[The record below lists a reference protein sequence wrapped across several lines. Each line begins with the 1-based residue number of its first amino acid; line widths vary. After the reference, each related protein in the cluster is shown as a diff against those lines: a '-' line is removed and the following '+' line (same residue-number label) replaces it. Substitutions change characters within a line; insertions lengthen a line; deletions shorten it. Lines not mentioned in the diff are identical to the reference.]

1 MRLPRLPLALAL
13 LTALPATA
21 QQRTAAPDRAAAQA
35 EKAAL
40 LAEEARLETRWDS
53 LRAARSDAPQGLA
66 PSAEALDRLRE
77 TLRRP
82 AAQAGPERARDPET
96 GKELPTA
103 QEQAAFASR
112 RAARAAELDRRW
124 RAPRPASARR
134 PATQQPA
141 PQRGGPV
148 FTVNTAYDDA
158 DATPGDGACNTG
170 FTVAGVPECTLRAAI
185 QEANASPGTGPIAV
199 NLDLLSPDRG
209 GFSQGYDSATDRWTI
224 RVSNGGSGSLG
235 ALPAVTRANVTIDG
249 EQQQTGSS
257 SFSGASCSAPLS
269 STGRIIKVLL
279 DGADVPS
286 GNGLVASAGG
296 FTVRGV
302 AIGNF
307 PADGVQL
314 RAPDGIATC
323 VHAGVDAA
331 GFIALGNFDDGVQ
344 MSSINGRFENGT
356 SSGNGYGVYITP
368 GATGAAVNNA
378 EVGTDAEGAAA
389 ISNFNS
395 GVSLN
400 GADPVL
406 SNSRVSGNGAV
417 GVDVLS
423 GSNGAALYNNVIG
436 LGRARSFLTIEPD
449 VALPNVV
456 AGVRVQSG
464 AQNVEIGDSGSSG
477 NVIAGNTGAGISVG
491 GGTAVRVRG
500 NAVGIGQVTY
510 LSFGSRAY
518 RDAAFANGGG
528 GIVVTGGTG
537 VVVGIGPGQSGAG
550 YGNRIG
556 GHPDGDGVRLA
567 TSSPVVVAGNT
578 IGELELFGGFGG
590 APTPVRLGNDVGVR
604 VAGGGGHTIGG
615 LRERDRNVIGLNTYG
630 VLLAQ
635 NTSGNAVVG
644 NTIGLNAAGNAVS
657 FDGRVA
663 TQYGNAVGVY
673 VAGGASNNTVG
684 GAAPGAR
691 NVISGNGLG
700 VLGIS
705 FTSASGLSDAG
716 SGNAVLG
723 NWVGLSANGLLALG
737 NQGQDVFGSGYGIA
751 VPSGPGFDVGRVGAG
766 NVVAGHRNAGI
777 LAQGED
783 DGGQPARIRANTVG
797 LDPSGL
803 LRTDGT
809 GASFG
814 NDTGIWVFF
823 SPGTV
828 VGGRS
833 PGEGNRVANSAPVDI
848 SGAGVFVQENES
860 AGTQVLG
867 NTIGLDAVGTAAGNA
882 VGVLVRDF
890 EPPSSAGTL
899 LIEANTISGN
909 TSYGVWLD
917 GTEPDP
923 VSRVTLLDNRIGTDA
938 AGLAARQ
945 NGGDG
950 ILAVDVEELRIG
962 NTDKGN
968 VISGNSDRGIFLDG
982 GSSIRIYANKI
993 GVAAD
998 GVTSLGNGRDGIRA
1012 IGSTRNLNIGGGG
1025 VASLR
1030 NVISGNF
1037 DNGVFLSGALSSF
1050 VGGNYIGTDASGT
1063 AAVPNRR
1070 DGVRLWDGFA
1080 DGSVQTNVISGNLG
1094 DGVNIE
1100 DVGTS
1105 RNSLYVN
1112 LIGVAADGLSALG
1125 NGGDGVSFDFSAQEN
1140 LVGGDASVRNT
1151 IAFNGGAGIIA
1162 KSSGYNSFLANAIYA
1177 NGGLGID
1184 LGDNGVTPNDGAG
1197 DPDAGPNDLTNYP
1210 ILTGVARN
1218 GPTATVQFQLQAEPN
1233 QAYRVELFTSESFD
1247 PSGFGEGQAFAQAL
1261 TTTTDGSGTSTVS
1274 TVLPGTA
1281 FPVGRWVTATA
1292 TPIDASTRFDHL
1304 GTSEFSN
1311 AVQVSGPSVTLAADV
1326 LLQGPYTGGGQMR
1339 AAGAALPE
1347 SQPFAAAQYNG
1358 TPLDYDGTEL
1368 YTGSGS
1374 GITDWVL
1381 VELRQTPSGPAVAR
1395 RAALLQTDGDV
1406 VSAADGASPV
1416 SFGGVAPGSYY
1427 VVVRHRN
1434 HLPAMTP
1441 AAVALPGTADLTAGS
1456 FGTGGQATVAP
1467 GVRALWAGDLNA
1479 DGLVTALDFNAYSAA
1494 SAALA
1499 TGYVRADLNGDGL
1512 VTALDFNAFNAASA
1526 SLASSTVPD

>member
-1 MRLPRLPLALAL
+1 MRLPYLPFALAL
-13 LTALPATA
+13 LTALPAAA

-40 LAEEARLETRWDS
+40 AAEDARHDARRDS
-53 LRAARSDAPQGLA
+53 LRAARPEAPQGLA
-66 PSAEALDRLRE
+66 PSAEALGRLRE
-77 TLRRP
+77 TLRRS
-82 AAQAGPERARDPET
+82 AAQAGPERDRDPET
-96 GKELPTA
+96 GKPLPTA
-103 QEQAAFASR
+103 EERADFEQR
-112 RAARAAELDRRW
+112 RQARAAELARLW
-124 RAPRPASARR
+124 RPEPRPRGAAERTAR
-134 PATQQPA
+134 PPSTG
-141 PQRGGPV
+141 RGGIV
-148 FTVNTAYDDA
+148 FTVNSAYNDA
-158 DATPGDGACNTG
+158 DNNVGDGSCNTG
-170 FTVAGVPECTLRAAI
+170 FTVNGGPECTLRAAL
-185 QEANASPGTGPIAV
+185 QEANNAAGTDPVTI
-199 NLDLLSPDRG
+199 NLDLLSPARG
-209 GFSQGYDSATDRWTI
+209 GFSFGYSSGTDLWTI
-224 RVSNGGSGSLG
+224 AATGS
-235 ALPAVTRANVTIDG
+235 ALPTISRANVTING
-249 EQQQTGSS
+249 EAQQAGGSS
-257 SFSGASCSAPLS
+257 FGAASCNLPLVPS
-269 STGRIIKVLL
+269 GRRIKVLL
-279 DGADVPS
+279 DGSSLAGS
-286 GNGLVASAGG
+286 QNGLVVTGDDV
-296 FTVRGV
+296 TVRGLAV
-302 AIGNF
+302 GGF
-307 PADGVQL
+307 PN
-314 RAPDGIATC
+314 DGIRLSGDDGLATC
-323 VHAGVDAA
+323 VHLGVDAVGSA
-331 GFIALGNFDDGVQ
+331 AIGNGDDGIQ
-344 MSSINGRFENGT
+344 MSGSNNRLVEGVASGNRYGAYTTSSSVGASVRFALVGT
-356 SSGNGYGVYITP
+356 SAGGGIAIGNSQYGVLL
-368 GATGAAVNNA
+368 
-378 EVGTDAEGAAA
+378 
-389 ISNFNS
+389 S
-395 GVSLN
+395 G
-400 GADPVL
+400 GDPAL
-406 SNSRVSGNGAV
+406 ANSRVAGNGAS
-417 GVDVLS
+417 GVFIDAD
-423 GSNGAALYNNVIG
+423 GAALYDNVIG
-436 LGRARSFLTIEPD
+436 LGRERNVFSAQPD
-449 VALPNVV
+449 FALPNSV
-456 AGVRVQSG
+456 GVSVTLSS
-464 AQNVEIGDSGSSG
+464 QNVEIGDTGAG
-477 NVIAGNTGAGISVG
+477 NVIAGNTGAGVLVAGGSGISI
-491 GGTAVRVRG
+491 RG
-500 NAVGIGQVTY
+500 NTIGIGEVTY
-510 LSFGSRAY
+510 SASGSVLY
-518 RDAAFANGGG
+518 RDAAFPNGDGG
-528 GIVVTGGTG
+528 VVVTGGSG
-537 VVVGIGPGQSGAG
+537 VVIGIGPGQSGAG

-556 GHPDGDGVRLA
+556 GHLDGDGVRLA

-578 IGELELFGGFGG
+578 IGELELYSN
-590 APTPVRLGNDVGVR
+590 AVTPVRLGNDVGVR

-615 LRERDRNVIGLNTYG
+615 LRERDRNIIGLNLYG
-630 VLLAQ
+630 VFLAQ
-635 NTSGNAVVG
+635 NTTGNAVVG
-644 NTIGLNAAGNAVS
+644 NTIGLNAAGNATS
-657 FDGRVA
+657 FDNRVA

-673 VAGGASNNTVG
+673 VADGASNNTVG
-684 GAAPGAR
+684 GVAPGAR

-723 NWVGLSANGLLALG
+723 NWVGLSADGLLALG
-737 NQGQDVFGSGYGIA
+737 NQGQDEFGSGYGIA

-783 DGGQPARIRANTVG
+783 GGGGQPARIRANTVG

-803 LRTDGT
+803 LLTDGT

-833 PGEGNRVANSAPVDI
+833 PGEGNRVANSALLDI

-860 AGTQVLG
+860 ASTQILG
-867 NTIGLDAVGTAAGNA
+867 NTIGLGAAGGAAGNEI
-882 VGVLVRDF
+882 GVLVRNF
-890 EPPSSAGTL
+890 EPPSSDGAL
-899 LIEANTISGN
+899 LIEANTISGS
-909 TSYGVWLD
+909 TSHGVWLD
-917 GTEPDP
+917 GTDSDP
-923 VSRVTLLDNRIGTDA
+923 ISKVTLLDNRIGTDA

-950 ILAVDVEELRIG
+950 IRAVDVAELRIG
-962 NTDKGN
+962 NADKGN
-968 VISGNSDRGIFLDG
+968 VISGNSDRGIFLEG

-1012 IGSTRNLNIGGGG
+1012 IGGTRNLSIGGGG
-1025 VASLR
+1025 QASLR

-1037 DNGVFLSGALSSF
+1037 DNGVFLSGTLSSF

-1100 DVGTS
+1100 DIGTS

-1125 NGGDGVSFDFSAQEN
+1125 NGGDGVSLEFGAEQN
-1140 LVGGDASVRNT
+1140 LVGGNASVRNT

-1162 KSSGYNSFLANAIYA
+1162 KSNAYNTFLTNAIYA

-1247 PSGFGEGQAFAQAL
+1247 PSGFGEGQAFAQEL
-1261 TTTTDGSGTSTVS
+1261 TVTTDGSGTVTVS
-1274 TVLPGTA
+1274 TVLTGVA

-1311 AVQVSGPSVTLAADV
+1311 AVQVTGPSVTLAADV

-1347 SQPFAAAQYNG
+1347 SQPFAAAAYNG
-1358 TPLDYDGTEL
+1358 TPLDYNGTEL
-1368 YTGSGS
+1368 YTGNGN

-1381 VELRQTPSGPAVAR
+1381 VELRQAPGGPIVAR

-1416 SFGGVAPGSYY
+1416 AFGGVAPGAYY

-1441 AAVALPGTADLTAGS
+1441 GAVSLPGGADLTAGV
-1456 FGTGGQATVAP
+1456 FGTGGAAEVAP
-1467 GVRALWAGDLNA
+1467 GTFALWAGDLNGDGLVTA
-1479 DGLVTALDFNAYSAA
+1479 LDFNAFSAASAALTSGYVPADLNGDGLVTALDFNAYSAA
-1494 SAALA
+1494 SA
-1499 TGYVRADLNGDGL
+1499 T
-1512 VTALDFNAFNAASA
+1512 
-1526 SLASSTVPD
+1526 LASSAVPD